1 MLFSCDIVMFIV
13 IHVTIRK
20 HVKQKQIV
28 HARGLRV
35 AAFAISNHQYDMQLA
50 NLLSAFMI
58 HT

>member
-1 MLFSCDIVMFIV
+1 MFIV